1 MTKNKKT
8 RTDPRILR
16 TRKLIKDAFI
26 ELLQEMDIEKITV
39 NCLTERATINRV
51 TFYLHYQDIPDMLE
65 KMAEE
70 MIEDLTA
77 VMGKSN
83 MNEQSTEAVNWQGLV
98 YLLEYISAHADFYK
112 IVLGS
117 KGIPIFK
124 DRLLTWLTSRIVSG
138 VEKRESIIEQ
148 AGIKKE
154 ILIWSHSSALIGV
167 IIAWLQN
174 DMPYTPSFLVKQF
187 MCIHYRTFSK

>member
-1 MTKNKKT
+1 MTKNKNT

-77 VMGKSN
+77 AMAKSN
-83 MNEQSTEAVNWQGLV
+83 MNEQSSEGVNWQGLV
-98 YLLEYISAHADFYK
+98 YLLEYISAHAEFYK

-167 IIAWLQN
+167 IISWLQN

-187 MCIHYRTFSK
+187 MSIHYRTFSK